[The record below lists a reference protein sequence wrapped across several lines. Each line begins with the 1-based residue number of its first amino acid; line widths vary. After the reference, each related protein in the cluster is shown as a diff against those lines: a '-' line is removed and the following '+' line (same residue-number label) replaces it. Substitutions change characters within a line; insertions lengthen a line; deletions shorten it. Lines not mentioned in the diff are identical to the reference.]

1 MGNMEAV
8 STAVLVGN
16 TFPLTL
22 VRGWKVEI
30 EEVGAEALR
39 GALASGAAVRS
50 FWGHAETQGAAE
62 AFLGVATGTLTP
74 RVPRPALRLGSE
86 GLPELD
92 GERFAECHVLSPDV
106 AGGGRPAPGQA
117 AAPSA
122 ITGWHVLRL
131 RWVARI

>member
-1 MGNMEAV
+1 MGGKGV
-8 STAVLVGN
+8 SGTLLIGN

-22 VRGWKVEI
+22 VRGWRVEI
-30 EEVGAEALR
+30 EEVKAETLR
-39 GALASGAAVRS
+39 ETLASGAAVRS

-62 AFLGVATGTLTP
+62 AFLGVSAGTLTP
-74 RVPRPALRLGSE
+74 RVPRPALRLNAE

-92 GERFAECHVLSPDV
+92 GECFAECYVLSPDV

-131 RWVARI
+131 RWMKRI

>member
-1 MGNMEAV
+1 MDVRSDA
-8 STAVLVGN
+8 LLIGN

-22 VRGWKVEI
+22 VRGWRVEI
-30 EEVGAEALR
+30 EEISVETLR
-39 GALASGAAVRS
+39 KALASGATVRS
-50 FWGHAETQGAAE
+50 FWGHAESQRAAE
-62 AFLGVATGTLTP
+62 TFLGVSAGALTP
-74 RVPRPALRLGSE
+74 RVPRPALRLNAE

-92 GERFAECHVLSPDV
+92 GECFAECYVLSPDV

-131 RWVARI
+131 RWMKRI

>member
-1 MGNMEAV
+1 M
-8 STAVLVGN
+8 
-16 TFPLTL
+16 
-22 VRGWKVEI
+22 
-30 EEVGAEALR
+30 
-39 GALASGAAVRS
+39 RS

-62 AFLGVATGTLTP
+62 AFLGAAAGTLTP
-74 RVPRPALRLGSE
+74 RVPRPALRLGAE

-92 GERFAECHVLSPDV
+92 GERFAVCHVLSPDV

-122 ITGWHVLRL
+122 IVGWHVLRL

>member
-30 EEVGAEALR
+30 EEVGAESLR

-74 RVPRPALRLGSE
+74 RVPRP